1 MIDSLKPVSAA
12 ASPCKI
18 CGDPAALYG
27 VVDFHKTCEE
37 DRGIRFALSG
47 VPIYYRRC
55 ASCKFLFTD
64 AFDDWSTEQFKIYI
78 YNDEYS
84 KVDPDYQRIRPHGNA
99 EAVARLW
106 GPFKAETRVL
116 DYGGGNDTFCAMLRD
131 AGFPVAV
138 TYDPMV
144 PEYAER
150 PAGTFDL
157 VTSFET
163 FEHLPDPAAGI
174 ASILESAADAGLIL
188 FSTML
193 QPADFDQLG
202 LNWWYVGP
210 RNGHISIFSRQALT
224 AAWGRHGFKIVSLSD
239 NLHLAFRRLPQ
250 YLASVQD
257 HPALAAA
264 G

>member
-1 MIDSLKPVSAA
+1 MIDSLKLVSAA

-55 ASCKFLFTD
+55 AD

-116 DYGGGNDTFCAMLRD
+116 DYGRRQRHLLRHAPRRRLSGGSDLRSDGAGICRAPGGN
-131 AGFPVAV
+131 V
-138 TYDPMV
+138 
-144 PEYAER
+144 R
-150 PAGTFDL
+150 P
-157 VTSFET
+157 
-163 FEHLPDPAAGI
+163 
-174 ASILESAADAGLIL
+174 
-188 FSTML
+188 
-193 QPADFDQLG
+193 
-202 LNWWYVGP
+202 
-210 RNGHISIFSRQALT
+210 
-224 AAWGRHGFKIVSLSD
+224 SD
-239 NLHLAFRRLPQ
+239 KL
-250 YLASVQD
+250 
-257 HPALAAA
+257 
-264 G
+264 